1 MYRLLIQTEKTPMEM
16 QWSEE
21 EFMRAL
27 LVDDSL
33 LLRMMVERAIRASDV
48 LIDEFVHATNGKDAL
63 QVLRSELR
71 NGKSFDLIVTDTN
84 MPQMTGLE
92 FLERMQHEKLCSTA
106 QIIMITTENSE
117 EHLARAQAAGSKGNI
132 SKPFTPEQVNTVIC
146 PLMQGR

>member
-1 MYRLLIQTEKTPMEM
+1 
-16 QWSEE
+16 
-21 EFMRAL
+21 MRAL

-48 LIDEFVHATNGKDAL
+48 PIEEFVHATDGKDAL

-92 FLERMQHEKLCSTA
+92 FLERVQHEKLCSTA
-106 QIIMITTENSE
+106 QIIMITTENGE
-117 EHLARAQAAGSKGNI
+117 EHLARAKAAGSKGNI
-132 SKPFTPEQVNTVIC
+132 SKPFTPEQVNTVIS